1 MTYMTTGESQLEGQQ
16 TFVVADLRHYVVN
29 GCILVQFR
37 HKNLLVRITEL
48 KHVFTTYVIR

>member
-1 MTYMTTGESQLEGQQ
+1 MTTGESQLEGQQ